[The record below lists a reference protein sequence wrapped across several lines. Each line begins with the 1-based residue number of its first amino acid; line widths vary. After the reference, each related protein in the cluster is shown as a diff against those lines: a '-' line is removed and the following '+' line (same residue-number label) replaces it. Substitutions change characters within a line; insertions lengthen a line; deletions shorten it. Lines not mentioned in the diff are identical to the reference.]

1 MFVDKRVGIS
11 EDLLSGLALLRVIV
25 RPSEAVAE
33 IEVLVDIEMG
43 VALHLSLSWSLVYY
57 Y

>member
-1 MFVDKRVGIS
+1 VFVDKRVGIS
-11 EDLLSGLALLRVIV
+11 EDLLSGLALLRVTV